1 MCQESSLG
9 EMTNCQKVGDSHC
22 RLGTLIG
29 GACLNASSGFLGIA
43 RVPAVLTARKDDVM
57 PLISSF
63 AQESGGQVVTQKSIT
78 TQLMIIIMYFASISL
93 LQLNTHTCIM
103 LIAENFFYFFYA
115 SIILSS
121 VSSYSSFVSCSS
133 APSSVSSASGTGS
146 FISK

>member
-1 MCQESSLG
+1 MCQESNLG

-63 AQESGGQVVTQKSIT
+63 AQESGGQWSHKR
-78 TQLMIIIMYFASISL
+78 AS
-93 LQLNTHTCIM
+93 QHN
-103 LIAENFFYFFYA
+103 
-115 SIILSS
+115 
-121 VSSYSSFVSCSS
+121 
-133 APSSVSSASGTGS
+133 
-146 FISK
+146 